1 MTSGMLPALIVLG
14 LFAVLGALIPTR
26 RRRSG
31 RWNLAKPTRNRGTPF
46 LDLSDH
52 GDQLKAVEAA
62 ILKPKKPVN
71 SEASRV
77 LIQLEH
83 ITRQRPARRYRIF
96 AEMSLGAFVATE
108 GPRDRKEIGHLAWRA
123 ISAKRLD
130 FLIIDGRGYPA
141 VAIEYHGTGHHQ
153 EGGQAAARDA
163 VKRRALEKAGIEL
176 VEIQANYDTHQ
187 SQLMVEHAL
196 DRYEGRA
203 DNTSALCAAP

>member
-1 MTSGMLPALIVLG
+1 MTGGLFPALFFLG
-14 LFAVLGALIPTR
+14 ILAALGALIPTR

-31 RWNLAKPTRNRGTPF
+31 SSNRAKRTRNGGAPY

-77 LIQLEH
+77 LIQLEQ
-83 ITRQRPARRYRIF
+83 ITRQRPERRYRVF
-96 AEMSLGAFVATE
+96 AEISLGAFVATE
-108 GPRDRKEIGHLAWRA
+108 GPRDRKEIGQLAWRA

-130 FLIIDGRGYPA
+130 FLIIDGRGFPA
-141 VAIEYHGTGHHQ
+141 VAVEYHGTGHHQ

-163 VKRRALEKAGIEL
+163 VKRRALEKAGIEF
-176 VEIQANYDTHQ
+176 VEIQVSYDTYQ
-187 SQLMVEHAL
+187 SRLMVERAL

-203 DNTSALCAAP
+203 DGASALRAAP